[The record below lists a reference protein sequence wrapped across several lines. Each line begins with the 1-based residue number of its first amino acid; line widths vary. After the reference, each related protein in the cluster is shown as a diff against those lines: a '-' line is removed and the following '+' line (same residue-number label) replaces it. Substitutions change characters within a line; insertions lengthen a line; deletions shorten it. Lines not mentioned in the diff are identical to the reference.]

1 MIQPVIRRVPP
12 IGVKGPMMDFIQC
25 CSFNIDF
32 AMASVYNEPQNKM
45 MPISNNKRLMFFSF
59 IICCFCRMMSSII
72 PMELVN

>member
-32 AMASVYNEPQNKM
+32 AMAIVYNEPQNKM
-45 MPISNNKRLMFFSF
+45 MPISSKKRLMFFSF
-59 IICCFCRMMSSII
+59 YNLLLFVGR
-72 PMELVN
+72 LVVLYR